1 MEYLCKSSNGH
12 LVSLDSKSLEDDLIM
27 ETDLEDFWCGGN
39 MCKNSPAP
47 PHSMWSDGSPQLN
60 TNFASGILQHVLS
73 SRPEHWCGLVRR
85 LEVVREVA

>member
-60 TNFASGILQHVLS
+60 TNFASGTLYKSVI
-73 SRPEHWCGLVRR
+73 
-85 LEVVREVA
+85 